1 MTFPEDILEF
11 LEYVNKKQNNPS
23 RKFSA
28 GRRDLLDLIDWNMIW
43 ANTLDGGDYWFQAV
57 GATEEA
63 TLSLIRNSKEYGSWQ
78 FHYMMGEPIEFDPN
92 SIQLLKQFTEDN

>member
-1 MTFPEDILEF
+1 MTFPSDILEF

-23 RKFSA
+23 RKFDPDC
-28 GRRDLLDLIDWNMIW
+28 RDLLALIDWNMIW
-43 ANTLDGGDYWFQAV
+43 ANTLDGSDYWIQAV
-57 GATEEA
+57 GATDEA

-78 FHYMMGEPIEFDPN
+78 FQYIVGEPVEFDPS